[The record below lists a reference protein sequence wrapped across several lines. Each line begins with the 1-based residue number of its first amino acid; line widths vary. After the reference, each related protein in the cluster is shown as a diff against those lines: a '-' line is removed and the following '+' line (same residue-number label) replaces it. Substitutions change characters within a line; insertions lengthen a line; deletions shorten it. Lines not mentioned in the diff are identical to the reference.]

1 MRVTV
6 RILSETTLDGET
18 FAPDDVIE
26 LPSALAMTL
35 VVGGRADPHPSAVT
49 HACETLGKPIRHLH
63 PADLA
68 AGYQETAP
76 KTPRRKKAAE

>member
-18 FAPDDVIE
+18 FAPDDVLD
-26 LPSALAMTL
+26 LPAALAMTL
-35 VVGGRADPHPSAVT
+35 VVGGRADPQPAAVA
-49 HACETLGKPIRHLH
+49 HACEALGKTPRALR
-63 PADLA
+63 PDEAPVDA
-68 AGYQETAP
+68 ETAP